1 VSKHSITYFV
11 EFSSHHDVDRWLIRI
26 HDIAVP
32 DANGVNGRHAP
43 ATFRGGQVQPSS
55 WQGVL
60 HQGQNPKGSPQRA
73 YDKIWNLGGHQCIEG
88 TVGQLRY
95 QINEPSVSVHILDSE
110 NKGIIEPQ
118 VKHEVAP
125 LTDDVE
131 FVVEFYRLPGTGPV
145 IETREGLNE

>member
-1 VSKHSITYFV
+1 MVSTGGMRQLPSEVVKYSQVPGKGCFIKDKIPRGLLKEHTTKSGTWGVINVSK
-11 EFSSHHDVDRWLIRI
+11 
-26 HDIAVP
+26 
-32 DANGVNGRHAP
+32 
-43 ATFRGGQVQPSS
+43 
-55 WQGVL
+55 
-60 HQGQNPKGSPQRA
+60 
-73 YDKIWNLGGHQCIEG
+73 
-88 TVGQLRY
+88 GQLRY